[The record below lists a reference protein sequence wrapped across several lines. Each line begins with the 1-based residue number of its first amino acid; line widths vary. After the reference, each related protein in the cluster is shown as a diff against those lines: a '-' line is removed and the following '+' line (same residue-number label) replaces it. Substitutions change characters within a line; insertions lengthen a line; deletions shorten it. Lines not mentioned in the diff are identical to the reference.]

1 MRLPIFNDCAL
12 PAHNKRSSTDRFP
25 ASAEL

>member
-1 MRLPIFNDCAL
+1 MRLPIFNDCVI

-25 ASAEL
+25 AS

>member
-12 PAHNKRSSTDRFP
+12 PAHNKRSSTDR
-25 ASAEL
+25 